1 MPWSGYQWARAH
13 LREWGADPTRVAL
26 AGEGPGANL
35 ALATALAA
43 RDRAAQGSP
52 VPTPDY
58 LLLVTPV
65 AGTELNTPSMS
76 ENADSRPLTRGTVRW
91 AQRLYAPDN
100 LDDPRIDL
108 VRRSDFAGMPPTTVI
123 LADID
128 PLRSGGQE
136 LAERM
141 SAAGV
146 PVEARLFHGVTYDFF
161 GLGIRVPEAAA
172 AETYAANRMRVVFNR
187 SVLAP
192 PAPVRRA
199 SSRSPVRHAP
209 SRSRVRQ

>member
-1 MPWSGYQWARAH
+1 MAGYQWARAH

-43 RDRAAQGSP
+43 RDRAAQGSS

-76 ENADSRPLTRGTVRW
+76 ENGDSRPLTRATVRW

-123 LADID
+123 LAEID
-128 PLRSGGQE
+128 PLRSGGQD

-187 SVLAP
+187 AVLAP

-199 SSRSPVRHAP
+199 P
-209 SRSRVRQ
+209 SRSRVRR